1 MRFKRFLVED
11 SISSALSLD
20 EPEVGRKYGTSA
32 VKRKVV
38 TIKSAIDTLS
48 KKEQTDAT
56 EAQMADL
63 EDKLDKWQ
71 NVDSETKPSDTQDT
85 TEPPPEDDTTPP
97 EEEEPEP
104 DPTPEEEKDTEEPEP
119 EETETKKKKEDV
131 QENRLIKSK
140 IKLK

>member
-32 VKRKVV
+32 VKRKLEM
-38 TIKSAIDTLS
+38 IQSAINTLS
-48 KKEQTDAT
+48 KKQQTDAT

-71 NVDSETKPSDTQDT
+71 NVDSETEPADTQDT
-85 TEPPPEDDTTPP
+85 RQGVAEPDAPAEEEPAA
-97 EEEEPEP
+97 EEEPEP
-104 DPTPEEEKDTEEPEP
+104 EPEEEPEKEEPNP
-119 EETETKKKKEDV
+119 KKKKKKEDV